1 LNKVLGCVVTE
12 TARLD
17 QALARAFPEVSR
29 SRFQAL
35 IAEGHVAVEGAIA
48 KDRGMKVKS
57 GARLDVTI
65 PEPSSAVPEAEAIPL
80 KVLFEDRDII
90 VVDKP
95 AGLTVHPGAGQDT
108 GTLVNALL
116 AHCGES
122 LSGVGGVKRPGIV
135 HRLDKDTSG
144 VMVVAKNDAAHKHLS
159 EQFASHGRDGRLQR
173 TYLAFVW
180 GALSRPSGSI
190 SAPLA
195 RSTTNRKKIA
205 VSKGGSGRKAVT
217 HFKTL
222 KSFGNPPRVSLL
234 SCQLETGRTHQI
246 RVHMAHIGHPLLG
259 DRTYGSGFASS
270 SKALPAAAQ
279 IALNG
284 LNRQALHAA
293 SLGFE
298 HPRSG
303 KPMLFESPLPPE
315 LQHLKDVLDTAL

>member
-1 LNKVLGCVVTE
+1 MNKLLECVVSE
-12 TARLD
+12 SARLD
-17 QALARAFPEVSR
+17 QALARAFPEISR

-35 IAEGHVAVEGAIA
+35 IAEGRVAVEGMIA
-48 KDRGMKVKS
+48 TDRGLKIKS
-57 GARLDVTI
+57 GARVSVAI
-65 PEPSSAVPEAEAIPL
+65 PEPTSAKPEPETIPL
-80 KVLFEDRDII
+80 QVLFEDKDI
-90 VVDKP
+90 VVIDKP
-95 AGLTVHPGAGQDT
+95 AGLTVHPGAGQDS

-116 AHCGES
+116 AHCGDS

-144 VMVVAKNDAAHKHLS
+144 VMIVAKNDAAHKHLS

-180 GALSRPSGSI
+180 GAPQRSSGTI
-190 SAPLA
+190 SAALA

-205 VSKGGSGRKAVT
+205 VSKGAAGRAAIT

-222 KSFGNPPRVSLL
+222 KMFGNPPRISLL

-259 DRTYGSGFASS
+259 DRTYGSGFAASAR
-270 SKALPAAAQ
+270 ALPAPARD
-279 IALNG
+279 ALNA

-298 HPRSG
+298 HPRTG

-315 LQHLKDVLDTAL
+315 LQRLLDVLHTAL

>member
-1 LNKVLGCVVTE
+1 MVLECVVE
-12 TARLD
+12 ESARLD
-17 QALARAFPEVSR
+17 QALARAFPEISR

-35 IAEGHVAVEGAIA
+35 IAEGHVAVEGAVA
-48 KDRGMKVKS
+48 NDRGQKIKT
-57 GARLDVTI
+57 GARITVSI
-65 PEPSSAVPEAEAIPL
+65 PEPSSATPEAEAIPL
-80 KVLFEDRDII
+80 KVLFEDKDII
-90 VVDKP
+90 VIDKP
-95 AGLTVHPGAGQDT
+95 AGLTVHPGAGQDS

-159 EQFASHGRDGRLQR
+159 EQFASHGRDGRLER

-180 GALSRPSGSI
+180 GAPSRPSGTI

-205 VSKGGSGRKAVT
+205 VSKGTQAREAIT

-259 DRTYGSGFASS
+259 DKTYGSGFASS
-270 SKALPAAAQ
+270 SRALPPTAQ
-279 IALNG
+279 TALNA

-298 HPRSG
+298 HPRTG
-303 KPMLFESPLPPE
+303 KAMHFESPLPPE
-315 LQHLKDVLDTAL
+315 LQRLKDVLDTAL